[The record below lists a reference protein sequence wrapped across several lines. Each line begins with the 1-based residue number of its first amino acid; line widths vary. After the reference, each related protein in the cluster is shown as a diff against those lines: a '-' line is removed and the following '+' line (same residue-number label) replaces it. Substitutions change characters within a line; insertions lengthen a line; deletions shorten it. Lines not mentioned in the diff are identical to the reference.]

1 MPHLW
6 LGISIAF
13 ITALLTTPLAIY
25 VARKLNVVDIPNE
38 RKVHTG
44 SIPRMGGMAIYGAFV
59 LGTLSLGIYTKQV
72 AALLI
77 AGSLV
82 MFVGWV
88 DDVRGI
94 SPKIKLIGQVIASLI
109 LIKGGFY
116 VQFITNPFTDGGLI
130 SLGIFTIPIT
140 ILWLTGISNAVNLVD
155 GLDGLSAGV
164 SAIAALTMT
173 IVCFVQG
180 QLQTAALAAVLAA
193 AAFGFLRYNFHPAR
207 TFMGDCGALFL
218 GFVLGALAIMG
229 LSKGATIISIFIP
242 LIIMG
247 IPVFDT
253 FFAIMRRIFLHKP
266 IFEADKGHLH
276 HSLLSLGLSHRQTVL
291 AIYAISVVMGLS
303 AILLVL
309 LTSAQAVVLL
319 IALIIGTFAGAEK
332 LGVLRG
338 NQEHRLRKRTAKQPK
353 F

>member
-1 MPHLW
+1 MPRLW
-6 LGISIAF
+6 LGVLIALV
-13 ITALLTTPLAIY
+13 TALVATPFAIY
-25 VARKLNVVDIPNE
+25 MARKLNVVDVPNE
-38 RKVHTG
+38 RKVHT
-44 SIPRMGGMAIYGAFV
+44 SATPRMGGVAIYGAFV
-59 LGTLSLGIYTKQV
+59 LGALALGIYTRPV

-82 MFVGWV
+82 MLVGWV

-94 SPKIKLIGQVIASLI
+94 SPKVKLIGQVIASLV

-130 SLGIFTIPIT
+130 SLGIFTIPVT
-140 ILWLTGISNAVNLVD
+140 ILWLTGISNAVNLID

-180 QLQTAALAAVLAA
+180 QVQTAALAAVLAA

-207 TFMGDCGALFL
+207 TFMGDCGSLFL
-218 GFVLGALAIMG
+218 GFILGALAIMG

-247 IPVFDT
+247 IPIFDT
-253 FFAIMRRIFLHKP
+253 FFAIIRRIFLRKP

-291 AIYAISVVMGLS
+291 AIYGISALMGL
-303 AILLVL
+303 AAVLLALLTTAQAAVLLLV
-309 LTSAQAVVLL
+309 
-319 IALIIGTFAGAEK
+319 IIIGTFAGAEK

-338 NQEHRLRKRTAKQPK
+338 NQDYRLHRQKTR
-353 F
+353 